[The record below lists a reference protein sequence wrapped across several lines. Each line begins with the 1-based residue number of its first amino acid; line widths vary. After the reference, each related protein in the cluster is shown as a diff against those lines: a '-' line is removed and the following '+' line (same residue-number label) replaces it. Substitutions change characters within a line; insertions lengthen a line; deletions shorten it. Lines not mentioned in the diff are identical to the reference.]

1 MELFYSFISSNTLGL
16 TEKNTDWEGVFF
28 GNSFFTIGL
37 LFKLN
42 QLEDISNNLYYLF
55 YLFFPPMGRA
65 ANRLSF
71 FLTAGT
77 TRVQLGTNTLK

>member
-16 TEKNTDWEGVFF
+16 TEKNIDWEGCFF

-42 QLEDISNNLYYLF
+42 QLEGYF
-55 YLFFPPMGRA
+55 
-65 ANRLSF
+65 
-71 FLTAGT
+71 
-77 TRVQLGTNTLK
+77 K